1 MENENK
7 DNHELD
13 NTYYDTLVL
22 SGGSNKTILT
32 LGALQCAVDN
42 YILEHIKIYV
52 GTSSGAIISYM
63 LCIGYTPIEL
73 LVYLCTNQIFEALQN
88 YSLVNLANGKGA
100 CSFNPLQEHLEKITI
115 EKIGY
120 LPTLNDIKEKYD
132 KTLVCVT
139 YNYTEQITEYL
150 SWENYPH
157 LPCITALKMS
167 ANLPLVFDKF
177 RYGDS
182 FYIDGAVS
190 DNFPVR
196 YANNIGKKVI
206 GIYLNGVQKETQDTN
221 ESVLDYFYN
230 LLLIPI
236 IISTNE
242 QIDNVSSKTNIV
254 TINHEFEFKFFNFNI
269 NTQTKLE
276 MFSVGYTEMKN
287 KIFDK

>member
-1 MENENK
+1 MENEK
-7 DNHELD
+7 KLD
-13 NTYYDTLVL
+13 DVESTYYDTLVL

-42 YILEHIKIYV
+42 YILEHINIYV

-120 LPTLNDIKEKYD
+120 LPTLNDIKERYN
-132 KTLVCVT
+132 KTLICVT
-139 YNYTEQITEYL
+139 YNYTETMTEYL

-167 ANLPLVFDKF
+167 ANLPLVFDKY

-182 FYIDGAVS
+182 FYVDGAVS
-190 DNFPVR
+190 DNFPVKH
-196 YANNIGKKVI
+196 ADKIGKKII
-206 GIYLNGVQKETQDTN
+206 GIMLNSLGSENTDSNET
-221 ESVLDYFYN
+221 VIDYFYN
-230 LLLIPI
+230 LLFIPI
-236 IISTNE
+236 SQNTNE
-242 QIDNVSSKTNIV
+242 QLENLSPKTNIV
-254 TINHEFEFKFFNFNI
+254 KINHQFEFKFFNFNI
-269 NTQTKLE
+269 NTKTKLE
-276 MFSVGYTEMKN
+276 MFSVGYTEMKD
-287 KIFDK
+287 KIFNK